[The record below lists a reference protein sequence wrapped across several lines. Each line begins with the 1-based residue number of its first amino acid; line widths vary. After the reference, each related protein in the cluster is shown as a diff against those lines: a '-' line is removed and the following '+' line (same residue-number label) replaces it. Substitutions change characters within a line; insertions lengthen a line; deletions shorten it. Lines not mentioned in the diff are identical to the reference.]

1 MKKFIKISLILSGF
15 FVITGVVSLICA
27 LGMGMTWNGLRDMA
41 RNGELAIQMD
51 DLEEYTKIMDNENY
65 IQATEDSHS
74 KLDIELEAGT
84 LNLYYDDVDKIQ
96 VKHKGIRNFHSKI
109 KGDTLYISSEENII
123 SSRSKGVVN
132 IIVPKGTVF
141 KEVELNIGAGQ
152 ADIDELC
159 ADKISVEVGAGQAKL
174 SYLDTKKFEAETG
187 AGQISANL
195 VGSEEEYSYNAEC
208 GIGEIKIGNSSIGG
222 LGGEKNVTNPGA
234 DRQLDIE
241 CGVGQIE
248 ISFQE

>member
-1 MKKFIKISLILSGF
+1 MKKFTKISLILSGLF
-15 FVITGVVSLICA
+15 AIIGVVSFICA
-27 LGMGMTWNGLRDMA
+27 LGMGMTWNGLKGIV
-41 RNGELAIQMD
+41 RNGDLTIQRD
-51 DLEEYTKIMDNENY
+51 DSEEYTRIMDNENY
-65 IQATEDSHS
+65 IQATKDSHS
-74 KLDIELEAGT
+74 KLDIKLEAGRI
-84 LNLYYDDVDKIQ
+84 NLYYGDVEKIQ
-96 VKHKGIRNFHSKI
+96 VKHKGIRNFRSKI
-109 KGDTLYISSEENII
+109 EGDTLYISSEENII
-123 SSRSKGVVN
+123 SSRSKGVVT
-132 IIVPKGTVF
+132 IIIPKGTVF

-159 ADKISVEVGAGQAKL
+159 ADKISVEVGAGQ
-174 SYLDTKKFEAETG
+174 
-187 AGQISANL
+187 ISANL
-195 VGSEEEYSYNAEC
+195 VGSEEVYSYSAEC

>member
-1 MKKFIKISLILSGF
+1 MKKFTKISLILSGLF
-15 FVITGVVSLICA
+15 AIIGVVSFICA
-27 LGMGMTWNGLRDMA
+27 LGMGMTWNGLKGIV
-41 RNGELAIQMD
+41 RNGDLTIQRD
-51 DLEEYTKIMDNENY
+51 DSEEYTRIMDNENY
-65 IQATEDSHS
+65 IQATKDSHS
-74 KLDIELEAGT
+74 KLDIKLEAGRI
-84 LNLYYDDVDKIQ
+84 NLYYGDVEKIQ
-96 VKHKGIRNFHSKI
+96 VKHKGIRNLRSKI
-109 KGDTLYISSEENII
+109 EGDTLYISSEENII
-123 SSRSKGVVN
+123 SSRSKGVVT
-132 IIVPKGTVF
+132 IIIPKGTVF

-159 ADKISVEVGAGQAKL
+159 ADKISVEVGAGQ
-174 SYLDTKKFEAETG
+174 
-187 AGQISANL
+187 ISANL
-195 VGSEEEYSYNAEC
+195 VGSEEAYSYSAEC